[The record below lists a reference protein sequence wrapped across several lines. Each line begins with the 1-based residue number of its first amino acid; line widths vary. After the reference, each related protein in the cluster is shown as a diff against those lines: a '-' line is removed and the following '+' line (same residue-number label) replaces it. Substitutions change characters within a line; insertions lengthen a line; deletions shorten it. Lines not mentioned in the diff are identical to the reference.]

1 MFCFDCWTWTVGSAP
16 RYLCLCRRAGTRAQ
30 SSWGAFVE
38 NYASTGWFY
47 FPLPAIANLE
57 RLICFYFLFVLFVLV
72 FVMFE
77 FFQRFLSTHV

>member
-1 MFCFDCWTWTVGSAP
+1 LT
-16 RYLCLCRRAGTRAQ
+16 LCRRAGTRAQ

-57 RLICFYFLFVLFVLV
+57 MLIFFYFLFVLFVLV